1 MIGKNLRASFCFA
14 QVWAQSQHSRQNTFF
29 RLTLANIDRKYIWA
43 EIRFVLS
50 GEEPTKIISIL
61 VFETTQKIG
70 RVLFQMKD
78 QHSNLFD
85 KRFWS
90 FLDTGPTSLRRLD
103 GPSYLPSLQGYPGAH
118 CGLWQGLTSK
128 TIVEILQR
136 LLLLLPA
143 HPGHLGVLRV
153 GVVVK
158 PELVQRLG
166 RLVLPGSVA
175 LGIGRRH
182 QGLDNPGDV
191 LRRLLR
197 LLKTTKNRLSE
208 HFLAIIFISKV
219 NITIYS
225 FVSKSLKRT
234 KLAYFKAEEKI
245 SCLWKNALA

>member
-29 RLTLANIDRKYIWA
+29 IWLWQTSI
-43 EIRFVLS
+43 ENTFELKFVLS
-50 GEEPTKIISIL
+50 SQVRKRQKCFQSWFL
-61 VFETTQKIG
+61 KRQKIG
-70 RVLFQMKD
+70 CVLLQMKD

-90 FLDTGPTSLRRLD
+90 LLVTGPRSLWRIHGL
-103 GPSYLPSLQGYPGAH
+103 SYLPSLQGYPGAH

-197 LLKTTKNRLSE
+197 LLKTTK
-208 HFLAIIFISKV
+208 KV
-219 NITIYS
+219 KWAFSSHY
-225 FVSKSLKRT
+225 FHLKG
-234 KLAYFKAEEKI
+234 
-245 SCLWKNALA
+245 